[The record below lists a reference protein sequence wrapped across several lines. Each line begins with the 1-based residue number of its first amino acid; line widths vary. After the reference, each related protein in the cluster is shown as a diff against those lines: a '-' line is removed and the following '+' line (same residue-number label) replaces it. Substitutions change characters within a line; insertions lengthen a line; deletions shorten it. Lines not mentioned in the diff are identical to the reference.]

1 MLWQQIVNGISIGS
15 IYALISMGLA
25 MVYGIMRILH
35 VAHAGIYTIGA
46 YLGLYFFR
54 LTGDL
59 FLSTLLSMF
68 ICALIG
74 VIVQR
79 FVYYPLLRF
88 PPFVP
93 LIAGIAMFL
102 SIGELCR
109 LIAGPYPL
117 SFPARVPLPSFNL
130 AGVSISPVQGMIFLS
145 TGVILLLQWFITSK
159 TSFGLMMKASSQDME
174 MAESSG
180 INLKMVVAMTFALG
194 SAFAAIAGILV
205 GINYNQV
212 YPTMGDMPAYKS
224 LALIVVGGLSSVSG
238 AVVASLLLGIAET
251 LLIGYAKI
259 PLPRDALAFIAMIAV
274 LLLRPQGIFGRRR

>member
-1 MLWQQIVNGISIGS
+1 LLWQQIVNGISIGS

-88 PPFVP
+88 PPIRSLDSRYSYVS
-93 LIAGIAMFL
+93 LHWRAL
-102 SIGELCR
+102 SSYSWSL
-109 LIAGPYPL
+109 
-117 SFPARVPLPSFNL
+117 
-130 AGVSISPVQGMIFLS
+130 SPVLSRARSSSFLQLGGRFYIS
-145 TGVILLLQWFITSK
+145 C
-159 TSFGLMMKASSQDME
+159 
-174 MAESSG
+174 SG
-180 INLKMVVAMTFALG
+180 YDISLNRGHTFA
-194 SAFAAIAGILV
+194 SMV
-205 GINYNQV
+205 YN
-212 YPTMGDMPAYKS
+212 
-224 LALIVVGGLSSVSG
+224 L
-238 AVVASLLLGIAET
+238 
-251 LLIGYAKI
+251 
-259 PLPRDALAFIAMIAV
+259 
-274 LLLRPQGIFGRRR
+274 